1 MSERPFNP
9 KRTRALVE
17 LATGIAL
24 VVVGV
29 AVTLYTYGEATATG
43 GGGAYVV
50 MYGPIV
56 AGLIALVRGVADLFH
71 VEGFGRRKRS
81 AREVL
86 ALQLVIG
93 GVLTVL
99 AIVVAVTTFGGRSWG
114 TGLYGVVGLSLTIG
128 LVLLGLGAAS
138 LAPTT
143 SPLVALSAIAAGLA
157 LVAIVLYSFDLTAAI
172 TVAGLLR
179 THAAFV
185 VGFALVC
192 EGTLRWLASRPDP
205 ISRLTA
211 QPLRTHDQ
219 RRHRMILE
227 LGSGSL
233 LVAVGTAI
241 TIFGYQGVATTG
253 GGYVIMYGPIVS
265 GVLIILRALMG
276 DFKSFVAWRYLLVF
290 ESKVTRRTRVA
301 AVLGVV
307 FVTYAALSW
316 NHYLGPISL
325 PRSPQLI
332 FSLACYLG
340 IVVAWGILRH
350 SKISFGLFCIG
361 VGVMLAGTTLS
372 DILRPVDLGG
382 FRISDN
388 DPTAQLRQVLGLASL
403 VGGVLAAL
411 ALFFGTLRA
420 FFTFFTTVPIGGVWI
435 GTAALV
441 CVLSVMSG
449 FETDLREKILGSNAH
464 IQITRDDG
472 EFIEWQAIKDRIDRI
487 PGVVASSPYAVS
499 EVVIAAHN
507 NGMNVIIKG
516 IDPATVG
523 KVTDL
528 VSDLEDPDAMNRLA
542 PLVDDSRDLTIPQA
556 PPKGDVLDP
565 PPPDMPN
572 GSDPIDFS
580 GDKDDASGAGSAGS
594 GSVPFG
600 GDAPDVLGLDDSEA
614 EPTDVVDPPPDD
626 MLAADE
632 PPVDY
637 SSEDTELPISV
648 VDIPN
653 EPSMSRRTQALPGVL
668 VGRELVKQT
677 HLYTGEEVRVVSP
690 LSDPSNPDATGTPIP
705 FNRDYRVAGIFFT
718 GMYEY
723 DLKYVYVTLDSLQ
736 DFLDRGDTIDGI
748 EVRISDADD
757 TERFIPTEAG
767 PGLLGEALGPGYR
780 IVDWRELNRSLF
792 AALKLEKIAMF
803 LVLGIVILVASFS
816 IVGNLIM
823 VVVEKAREIA
833 LLKTLGASNF
843 GTMQLFAIQGLMIGM
858 IGTILG
864 VATGLLACWAGKR
877 FGLPLN
883 PDVYYI
889 DRLPI
894 HVDPQSVAAA
904 AAAGIV
910 ISILAT
916 LYPAMVAAR
925 VRPAA
930 GMRH

>member
-1 MSERPFNP
+1 MIEGTSNP
-9 KRTRALVE
+9 KRTRGLVEVGTGLALV
-17 LATGIAL
+17 LLGIVASFINYE
-24 VVVGV
+24 V
-29 AVTLYTYGEATATG
+29 AVAQSGTTYTL
-43 GGGAYVV
+43 

-56 AGLIALVRGVADLFH
+56 AGLIALVRGVDDIFH

-81 AREVL
+81 EREVRT
-86 ALQLVIG
+86 LQLVVG
-93 GVLTVL
+93 SVLTVFSV
-99 AIVVAVTTFGGRSWG
+99 VVALTMFGASSWG
-114 TGLYGVVGLSLTIG
+114 TGMMGVVGLSLSIG
-128 LVLLGLGAAS
+128 IVLLALGVTSLVPTLHWLFSIGMVVGGLG
-138 LAPTT
+138 L
-143 SPLVALSAIAAGLA
+143 LA
-157 LVAIVLYSFDLTAAI
+157 LVVFVYDPAAPLTAMRLI
-172 TVAGLLR
+172 G
-179 THAAFV
+179 THARLV
-185 VGFALVC
+185 VGLCLVSD
-192 EGTLRWLASRPDP
+192 GTLRWLVSRPDP
-205 ISRLTA
+205 VLKLSANRL
-211 QPLRTHDQ
+211 LTHDQ
-219 RRHRMILE
+219 RRHRMIIE
-227 LGSGSL
+227 LGIGAVLILVGVGLTLFSYRAAAIPGS
-233 LVAVGTAI
+233 
-241 TIFGYQGVATTG
+241 
-253 GGYVIMYGPIVS
+253 GYVVMYGPIVS
-265 GVLIILRALMG
+265 GVLVTLRALMG

-290 ESKVTRRTRVA
+290 QSKVTKRTRVA
-301 AVLGVV
+301 VVSGLVVAVYMG
-307 FVTYAALSW
+307 LSW
-316 NHYLGPISL
+316 NPYLGPLSL
-325 PRSPQLI
+325 PRSPQLV
-332 FSLACYLG
+332 FALACFLG

-350 SKISFGLFCIG
+350 SRLAFGVFCVGIG
-361 VGVMLAGTTLS
+361 LMLSGTVVS
-372 DILRPVDLGG
+372 DILRPVDLGQ
-382 FRISDN
+382 FRLAEEDA
-388 DPTAQLRQVLGLASL
+388 TARLRQILAIASL

-441 CVLSVMSG
+441 CVLAVMSG

-464 IQITRDDG
+464 IQITREDG
-472 EFIEWQAIKDRIDRI
+472 EFVEWKAIKDRIDKI

-516 IDPATVG
+516 IDPRTVG
-523 KVTDL
+523 QVTDL
-528 VSDLEDPDAMNRLA
+528 VNDLEDPEALQRLE
-542 PLVDDSRDLTIPQA
+542 PLVDDSRDRSIPQT
-556 PPKGDVLDP
+556 PTNGDVLDP

-572 GSDPIDFS
+572 GGEPIDFS
-580 GDKDDASGAGSAGS
+580 SDAPPIDDATDSG
-594 GSVPFG
+594 FG
-600 GDAPDVLGLDDSEA
+600 GDAPAVIGLDDQPA
-614 EPTDVVDPPPDD
+614 PDKDTVDPVPDD
-626 MLAADE
+626 MLVAEE

-637 SSEDTELPISV
+637 SSEDTELPINV

-653 EPSMSRRTQALPGVL
+653 EPSLSRRTQALPGVL

-748 EVRISDADD
+748 EVRILDADD
-757 TERFIPTEAG
+757 TERFIPTGEGADRK
-767 PGLLGEALGPGYR
+767 PGLLGEALGPSYR

-792 AALKLEKIAMF
+792 SALKLEKIAMF

-864 VATGLLACWAGKR
+864 VCTGLLICWAGKR

-904 AAAGIV
+904 AAAGVV

-916 LYPAMVAAR
+916 LYPALVAAR

>member
-1 MSERPFNP
+1 MIEGRSNP
-9 KRTRALVE
+9 HRTRGLVEVATGVALV
-17 LATGIAL
+17 LFGIIATLVTYDEAVGAGGGTYL
-24 VVVGV
+24 VV
-29 AVTLYTYGEATATG
+29 
-43 GGGAYVV
+43 
-50 MYGPIV
+50 YGPIV
-56 AGLIALVRGVADLFH
+56 AGLISVVRGVIDLFH

-81 AREVL
+81 QREIITL
-86 ALQLVIG
+86 ELVVG
-93 GVLTVL
+93 SVLTVL
-99 AIVVAVTTFGGRSWG
+99 AIIVAITTYGGTSWG
-114 TGLYGVVGLSLTIG
+114 TGLFGVVGLALTIG
-128 LVLLGLGAAS
+128 IVLLGLGATT
-138 LAPTT
+138 LVPTVT
-143 SPLVALSAIAAGLA
+143 PLVAIGMG
-157 LVAIVLYSFDLTAAI
+157 
-172 TVAGLLR
+172 VAGLGLGAR
-179 THAAFV
+179 VVFSFDPSAPITVGQLLNNHARLVVAFCLI
-185 VGFALVC
+185 A

-205 ISRLTA
+205 VLDLTA
-211 QPLRTHDQ
+211 KPLRTHDQ
-219 RRHRMILE
+219 RQRRMLIE
-227 LGSGSL
+227 LGLGGL
-233 LVAVGTAI
+233 LIAVGAALTI
-241 TIFGYQGVATTG
+241 TSYRGAMTTG
-253 GGYVIMYGPIVS
+253 SGYVVMYGPIVF
-265 GVLIILRALMG
+265 GVLVILRALMG

-290 ESKVTRRTRVA
+290 ESKVTKRTRVT
-301 AVLGVV
+301 AVIGLLIVV
-307 FVTYAALSW
+307 YAALSW
-316 NHYLGPISL
+316 NRYLGQASL
-325 PRSPQLI
+325 PRSPQLL
-332 FSLACYLG
+332 FALACFLG

-350 SKISFGLFCIG
+350 SKLAFSLFCVG
-361 VGVMLAGTTLS
+361 VGVMLAGTVVS
-372 DILRPVDLGG
+372 DILRPIDPGA
-382 FRISDN
+382 FRIADHDGS
-388 DPTAQLRQVLGLASL
+388 AGLRQALGIASL

-464 IQITRDDG
+464 IQITREDG
-472 EFIEWQAIKDRIDRI
+472 EFVEWQAIKARIDKI

-507 NGMNVIIKG
+507 TGMNVIIKG
-516 IDPATVG
+516 IDPKTVG
-523 KVTDL
+523 SVTDL
-528 VSDLEDPDAMNRLA
+528 VNDLEDPEALQRLE
-542 PLVDDSRDLTIPQA
+542 PLVDDSRDLSIPQA
-556 PPKGDVLDP
+556 PPRGDVLDP
-565 PPPDMPN
+565 PPADMPN
-572 GSDPIDFS
+572 GGDPIDFS
-580 GDKDDASGAGSAGS
+580 GAGDDVDDSPDVSTE
-594 GSVPFG
+594 PFG
-600 GDAPDVLGLDDSEA
+600 GDAPEVIGADNAPLDDA
-614 EPTDVVDPPPDD
+614 VDPPPKD
-626 MLAADE
+626 MIVAEE
-632 PPVDY
+632 PPIDF
-637 SSEDTELPISV
+637 SGEDTDLPISV
-648 VDIPN
+648 IDIPN
-653 EPSMSRRTQALPGVL
+653 EPSLSRRTQALPGVL

-748 EVRISDADD
+748 EVRILDADD

-767 PGLLGEALGPGYR
+767 PGLLGQALGPGYR

-792 AALKLEKIAMF
+792 SALKLEKIAMF

-864 VATGLLACWAGKR
+864 VSTGLLLCWAGKR

-904 AAAGIV
+904 AAAGVV

-916 LYPAMVAAR
+916 LYPALVAAR